1 MRLKWNHFTDNY
13 VFKDMNML
21 KPLFKKATI
30 LTLALSSLVVFST
43 QTYADDEFS
52 QSESKMTQDIT
63 EAEFE
68 ETIAAFQRAPQSAA
82 FFDNAYGYAVFPTIG
97 KVGFVIGGAYG
108 QGRVYEHGRHSGN
121 VEMTQA
127 TIGFQ
132 LGGQAFSQ
140 IIFFQDQRSY
150 DEFTGGNFEFGAQAS
165 AIVITAGANAEAS
178 TKGTSASANAGN
190 KYVKADGQYYKGMA
204 VFSLA
209 KGGLMYEATLGGQKY
224 NFYPN

>member
-1 MRLKWNHFTDNY
+1 
-13 VFKDMNML
+13 ML
-21 KPLFKKATI
+21 KGLFQKTAI
-30 LTLALSSLVVFST
+30 LTLALSSLAFFSMHS
-43 QTYADDEFS
+43 YADDEY
-52 QSESKMTQDIT
+52 SESEAQMTQDVSD
-63 EAEFE
+63 AEFE
-68 ETIAAFQRAPQSAA
+68 QTIAAFQKAPQSAA
-82 FFDNAYGYAVFPTIG
+82 FFDHSYGYAVFPTIG

-108 QGRVYEHGRHSGN
+108 KGRVYEQGRFSGN

-140 IIFFQDQRSY
+140 IIFFQDQRAY
-150 DEFTGGNFEFGAQAS
+150 DEFTSGNFEFGAQAS

-209 KGGLMYEATLGGQKY
+209 KGGLMYEATLGGQKF

>member
-1 MRLKWNHFTDNY
+1 
-13 VFKDMNML
+13 ML
-21 KPLFKKATI
+21 KSLFTKTAI
-30 LTLALSSLVVFST
+30 LALALSSLATLSMNSF
-43 QTYADDEFS
+43 ADDEYTE
-52 QSESKMTQDIT
+52 SEAKMTQDVSD
-63 EAEFE
+63 AEFDK
-68 ETIAAFQRAPQSAA
+68 TIAAFQKAPQSAA
-82 FFDNAYGYAVFPTIG
+82 FFDHSYGYAVFPTIG

-108 QGRVYEHGRHSGN
+108 KGRVYEQGRLSGTA
-121 VEMTQA
+121 EMTQA

-140 IIFFQDQRSY
+140 IIFFQDQRAY
-150 DEFTGGNFEFGAQAS
+150 DEFTSGNFEFGAQAS
-165 AIVITAGANAEAS
+165 AIIINAGANAEAS

>member
-1 MRLKWNHFTDNY
+1 
-13 VFKDMNML
+13 ML
-21 KPLFKKATI
+21 KSLFQKTAIVTVAI
-30 LTLALSSLVVFST
+30 SSLAAFSS
-43 QTYADDEFS
+43 QTFANDDFS
-52 QSESKMTQDIT
+52 PSEPQMTQDIT
-63 EAEFE
+63 ESEFE
-68 ETIAAFQRAPQSAA
+68 QTVSAFHQAPQSAA
-82 FFDNAYGYAVFPTIG
+82 FFDHAYGYAVFPTIG

-108 QGRVYEHGRHSGN
+108 KGRVYEQGRYSGD

-140 IIFFQDQRSY
+140 IVFFQDQRAY
-150 DEFTGGNFEFGAQAS
+150 DEFTSGNFEFGAQAS
-165 AIVITAGANAEAS
+165 AIIITAGANAEAS
-178 TKGTSASANAGN
+178 TKGTSASANAGD

>member
-1 MRLKWNHFTDNY
+1 
-13 VFKDMNML
+13 ML
-21 KPLFKKATI
+21 KHLFKKTAI
-30 LTLALSSLVVFST
+30 LTLALSSLATFPAQS
-43 QTYADDEFS
+43 YADDEFTE
-52 QSESKMTQDIT
+52 SEPQMTQDVT
-63 EAEFE
+63 EAEYDLAV
-68 ETIAAFQRAPQSAA
+68 AAFHKAPQSSR
-82 FFDNAYGYAVFPTIG
+82 FFDHAYGYAVFPTIG

-108 QGRVYEHGRHSGN
+108 KGRIYEKGHHSGDA
-121 VEMTQA
+121 EMTQA

-150 DEFTGGNFEFGAQAS
+150 DEFTSGNFEFGAQAS
-165 AIVITAGANAEAS
+165 AIIITAGANAEAS

-190 KYVKADGQYYKGMA
+190 HYVKADGQYYKGMA

-224 NFYPN
+224 NFFPN